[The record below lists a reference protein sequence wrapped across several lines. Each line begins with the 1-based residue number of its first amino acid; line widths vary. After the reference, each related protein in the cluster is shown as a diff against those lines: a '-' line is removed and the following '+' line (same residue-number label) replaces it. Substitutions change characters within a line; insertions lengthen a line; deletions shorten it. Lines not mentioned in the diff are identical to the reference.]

1 MNRDL
6 TTDDYDTLLVLD
18 ESNPKKTATEEQLQK
33 MVVVDAEPGSH
44 CGVCL
49 CSFDGEAKGLPCCRA
64 PFHEECLRKW
74 LLDCKAKCPHCLAE
88 L

>member
-1 MNRDL
+1 MHRDI

-18 ESNPKKTATEEQLQK
+18 ENTPKKTASEEQLRK
-33 MVVVDAEPGSH
+33 IVPVEADPEST
-44 CGVCL
+44 CCVCL
-49 CSFDGEAKGLPCCRA
+49 GSFEGTATGLPCCRA

-74 LLDCKAKCPHCLAE
+74 LQDCKAKCPHCLTE